1 MNIRGIVTVSAV
13 VLAAQLSV
21 AHAQT
26 APQTP
31 DGARP
36 GNDIGTRSSLP
47 LSPNAS
53 NITAGDTH
61 STIAPTPPAPNV
73 GPDANVG
80 QLLMAGRQA
89 LANNQTGM
97 SQEALEEAETR
108 ILDRSVLQSQG
119 AQPSQDPVVTQIT
132 QARDEL
138 GQGNKA
144 GALQIINQTLGS
156 GAPEL
161 AD

>member
-1 MNIRGIVTVSAV
+1 MSTRGITKVSALA
-13 VLAAQLSV
+13 LAAQLYV
-21 AHAQT
+21 AHAQS

-53 NITAGDTH
+53 NITASDTH
-61 STIAPTPPAPNV
+61 STIAPTSPAPNV
-73 GPDANVG
+73 GPDPNVQ
-80 QLLMAGRQA
+80 QLLVAGRQA
-89 LANNQTGM
+89 LANNQTGT
-97 SQEALEEAETR
+97 SQEALEQAETL
-108 ILDRSVLQSQG
+108 ILDRPVLQSQG